1 MDGWALRKMMVCA
14 GIRGGRGEEGAPM
27 QCETENANH
36 LFNTYI
42 HSLGPKPDPL
52 LNYSLDPDPDL

>member
-27 QCETENANH
+27 QCETENEP
-36 LFNTYI
+36 FV
-42 HSLGPKPDPL
+42 
-52 LNYSLDPDPDL
+52 